1 MKRYSF
7 SSVKVL
13 YVALAV
19 MFVMPSFGY
28 FGDSS
33 CNAQSEKI
41 RVACVGNSITYGHG
55 IKNRDRDTY
64 PAVLGRLLGDKYEV
78 GNFGI
83 SGRTLMNKGDVPY
96 MKEQIY
102 KDALAFQPNI
112 VTIKLG
118 TNDSK
123 PQNWKFNDTFKD
135 DLRALIRSFQ
145 ELPTKPKI
153 YLCLPIPC
161 TFPRWEINDSVI
173 TNGVIPY
180 IREVAREMNLPIID
194 LNTAFRPYV
203 HLLPDNVHPNEDGAA
218 VIAQILSQ
226 RLIRDAQT
234 RPEGGNRP
242 ARRMML
248 GALQD
253 RRRQRMN
260 NQ

>member
-1 MKRYSF
+1 MKHQSN
-7 SSVKVL
+7 SSVNVFSVL
-13 YVALAV
+13 LIIL
-19 MFVMPSFGY
+19 FVIPSFCRLDG
-28 FGDSS
+28 SVS
-33 CNAQSEKI
+33 CAQTERI

-55 IKNRDRDTY
+55 IKDRDHDTY
-64 PAVLGRLLGDKYEV
+64 PAVLGRLLGNKYEV

-96 MKEQIY
+96 MNEQIY

-135 DLRALIRSFQ
+135 DLRALVRSFQ
-145 ELPTKPKI
+145 ELPTHPKI

-161 TFPRWEINDSVI
+161 TYPRWEINDSVI
-173 TNGVIPY
+173 SNGVIPY

-194 LNTAFRPYV
+194 LNTAFRPYT

-218 VIAQILSQ
+218 LIAQFLAQ
-226 RLIRDAQT
+226 RLIHDSRAKSDGSNHPMGRLIPQ
-234 RPEGGNRP
+234 
-242 ARRMML
+242 RRL
-248 GALQD
+248 H
-253 RRRQRMN
+253 RQ
-260 NQ
+260 